1 MIRLI
6 ISILLFIILAVFVA
20 LNAQHT
26 TTVDVF
32 GYQIEQVSVAAVV
45 TISLAVG
52 VVYSFV
58 LYLVNY
64 LSKSRSARLKN
75 QKQRNKQKAVELAEK
90 ARELEN
96 TQTPEPLPAPD
107 QEPKKRLFARRG
119 KSAKSGTETDYVTDT
134 VPETED
140 GS

>member
-32 GYQIEQVSVAAVV
+32 GYQLEQVSVAAVV

-64 LSKSRSARLKN
+64 LSKSRAVRLKN
-75 QKQRNKQKAVELAEK
+75 QKQRNKQKAAELAEK

-96 TQTPEPLPAPD
+96 SKNPEPLPAPQ
-107 QEPKKRLFARRG
+107 QEPKKRLFTRRR
-119 KSAKSGTETDYVTDT
+119 KLTESGVKTDLAPNISPD
-134 VPETED
+134 TED